1 MPNPVEPV
9 LRVEFSPTK
18 GKMKLFIVRGR
29 AKLASV
35 EVDTKQASSIAAVVL
50 ETARQAAQII
60 GRGPETAR
68 DAIVSYSNVVPSAI
82 NLGPSHIAGCTSLV
96 FHFGETTLGVSV
108 PDQELHG
115 YGQRLMALGAS
126 GAAH

>member
-1 MPNPVEPV
+1 MANPIEPV

-18 GKMKLFIVRGR
+18 GKMKLFIVKGR
-29 AKLASV
+29 AKLAAV

-50 ETARQAAQII
+50 ETAKQAAAIV
-60 GRGPETAR
+60 GRSPETSR
-68 DAIVSYSNVVPSAI
+68 DAEVRYSNVIPSAI

-108 PDQELHG
+108 PDRELQE
-115 YGQRLMALGAS
+115 YGQRLMALGAG